1 MNRSTVSMLLWTA
14 LLAMLSVMLAPAC
27 TPQLKVVG
35 DKDKPIPINA
45 EIKIHIYQHAAGVV
59 DQLQDGLEEPAEEP
73 EAEPSAR
80 LERALWRVVR
90 GIGIQAACAAEPAA
104 SAAWQAAF
112 DAMQRAY
119 RSAMPLLRSGA
130 LGENREGY
138 VTVINKDSAAT
149 AATRA
154 AAAKSAD
161 ELNQAR
167 RAFYA
172 QDAQHQGV
180 ALAGLQSTYAK
191 AFRESK
197 KVRGIWVEIVRNGQ
211 WVWEKN

>member
-1 MNRSTVSMLLWTA
+1 MLLWTA

-90 GIGIQAACAAEPAA
+90 GIGVQTACAAEPAA
-104 SAAWQAAF
+104 GAAWQAAF

-119 RSAMPLLRSGA
+119 RSALPLLRSGA

-138 VTVINKDSAAT
+138 VTVINKNTAAT
-149 AATRA
+149 AAERA
-154 AAAKSAD
+154 TAAKCAD

-172 QDAQHQGV
+172 LDAVHQGV
-180 ALAGLQSTYAK
+180 ALAGLQATYAK

>member
-1 MNRSTVSMLLWTA
+1 MNRPTVPMVLWPALLSMLA
-14 LLAMLSVMLAPAC
+14 VMLAPAC
-27 TPQLKVVG
+27 SPQLKVVG

-73 EAEPSAR
+73 EAEPSAL
-80 LERALWRVVR
+80 LERAAWRVVR
-90 GIGIQAACAAEPAA
+90 AIGVRAACAAEPAA
-104 SAAWQAAF
+104 NTPWQAAF
-112 DAMQRAY
+112 DAMQRVY
-119 RSAMPLLRSGA
+119 RQALPFLRSGA

-138 VTVINKDSAAT
+138 VTVINKNSAAT
-149 AATRA
+149 AAERA
-154 AAAKSAD
+154 AAAKIAA

-180 ALAGLQSTYAK
+180 ALAGLQASYAK

-197 KVRGIWVEIVRNGQ
+197 KVRGIWVELVRKGQ